1 MASTTVAHQARP
13 AGKGRSLA
21 LLTILLA
28 AFLDLIGVTIV
39 NVVLPPLQADL
50 NASPVHLQWIQAG
63 YTLAFALGMISG
75 ARLGDLLG
83 HKRVFIVGIAGF
95 AVASALCGLAPGP
108 GLLVAARVLQGLFAA
123 AMIPQ
128 VLSQIQVMYAPRE
141 RGGPMAAFAALS
153 GLAATLGPVAGPA
166 LLEWDLWGA
175 GWRLV
180 FWVNV
185 PLAVLAVVAAVKL
198 LPDSRAEVAVRL
210 DLPGVALSAAGLLL
224 VLYPLITAA
233 DRSGWPL
240 WTWLCLGAGLAV
252 LAGFVAWERRVA
264 APLVQ
269 MSLFRFRSV
278 NGGLLVQLLFF
289 VPTMGFF
296 MVFMLFLQQG
306 LGMSPMRSG
315 LMMLPWSVAVPVLAT
330 ASAALLL
337 PRIGRV
343 TVQIGLVVMALGFA
357 LVAIQTAGATPGTGW
372 SDLVWGVLV
381 GGAGMG
387 MVVAPLLQ
395 LTLNDVPVSD
405 AGSGSA
411 LYNTVTHLAASVGVA
426 VIGTFFFTRVRGIGQ
441 TPQALAKGF
450 GDAQARSLWL
460 GIALLA
466 VAFAATLLLP
476 RKSTT
481 SPDPATQGE

>member
-1 MASTTVAHQARP
+1 MASTTVADQARP

-50 NASPVHLQWIQAG
+50 HASPAHLQWIQAG
-63 YTLAFALGMISG
+63 YTLAFAVGMISG

-83 HKRVFIVGIAGF
+83 HKRVFIAGIAGF
-95 AVASALCGLAPGP
+95 AAASGLCGLAAGP
-108 GLLVAARVLQGLFAA
+108 GLLVAARVLQGLCAA

-153 GLAATLGPVAGPA
+153 GLAATLGPIAGPA

-185 PLAVLAVVAAVKL
+185 PLAALAVVASATL
-198 LPDSRAEVAVRL
+198 LPDSRAETASRL
-210 DLPGVALSAAGLLL
+210 DLAGVALSAAGLLL

-240 WTWLCLGAGLAV
+240 WTWICLGAGLVV
-252 LAGFVAWERRVA
+252 LAAFVLWERRVA

-278 NGGLLVQLLFF
+278 NGGLLVQMLFF
-289 VPTMGFF
+289 IPTMGFF

-315 LMMLPWSVAVPVLAT
+315 LMILPWSVAVPVLAT
-330 ASAALLL
+330 VSAALLL
-337 PRIGRV
+337 PRIGRA

-357 LVAIQTAGATPGTGW
+357 LVATATTGATPDTGW

-411 LYNTVTHLAASVGVA
+411 LYNTVTQLAASVGVA
-426 VIGTFFFTRVRGIGQ
+426 VIGTFFFTRVRGTDH
-441 TPQALAKGF
+441 TPQALAEGF
-450 GDAQARSLWL
+450 GDAQAASLWL
-460 GIALLA
+460 SIALLA
-466 VAFAATLLLP
+466 VAFAATFLLP
-476 RKSTT
+476 RKPTA
-481 SPDPATQGE
+481 SPTPHGK